1 MNQGN
6 IDLIKA
12 ECDRQGMHHVALC
25 AYVLATV
32 EHETAGT
39 YEPVREAFYLGG
51 GTDAGGAA
59 EIYRRRL
66 SYYPFYGRGFVQL
79 TWRENYRRMGEKLG
93 LPLEDEPDM
102 AMEPHASAKILVTG
116 MRLGMFT
123 GRKLREFV
131 NEAGVKDYVGARVV
145 VNGHDRAEHIADLA
159 KAWEARLL
167 GEGGGG

>member
-12 ECDRQGMHHVALC
+12 ELDRQGMQAVPLC

-51 GTDAGGAA
+51 GTDPGGAA
-59 EIYRRRL
+59 EVFRRRL

-79 TWRENYRRMGEKLG
+79 TWEANYRKLG
-93 LPLEDEPDM
+93 DYLGLDLVGEPDR
-102 AMEPHASAKILVTG
+102 AMEPHVAAQILVTG
-116 MRLGMFT
+116 MRKGMFT
-123 GRKLREFV
+123 GRRLREFV
-131 NEAGVKDYVGARVV
+131 NEAGAKDYVGARVV

-159 KAWEARLL
+159 RAWEALL
-167 GEGGGG
+167 SGGGKAA